1 MDKKI
6 KSKNLNGV
14 YGDIADNIGM
24 DIAIKF
30 HENFGGLQ
38 ITFPKHFYNKDY
50 IVKQIKTEFNGNNFR
65 ELAKKYNYSERWI
78 RELIRRD

>member
-6 KSKNLNGV
+6 NSKDLNGV
-14 YGDIADNIGM
+14 YKDIADNISM
-24 DIAIKF
+24 DVAVKF

-38 ITFPKHFYNKDY
+38 ITFPKHFYSTEYVVN
-50 IVKQIKTEFNGNNFR
+50 QIKNEFTGNNFR